1 MIIDNMKNAARYAG
15 VHKGFAEGFAFIE
28 RAKKED
34 LAVGKYEIDGDN
46 VFAMVQEYN
55 SKLPSVAKTESHEK
69 YIDIQYILS
78 GMEAMYTLDVEK
90 LTVKERPEGKDAI
103 FYEDHALFS
112 RLVLGADEFAIFYP
126 GEGHKPGV
134 AFDEPAPVR
143 KVVVKIKA

>member
-1 MIIDNMKNAARYAG
+1 MIIDNMKNYARYAAMSEA
-15 VHKGFAEGFAFIE
+15 FAKGFAFIE
-28 RAKKED
+28 RAKKEN

-78 GMEAMYTLDVEK
+78 GMEAMYALDVEK

-103 FYEDHALFS
+103 FYEDHELFS

-134 AFDEPAPVR
+134 AFDEPVPVR
-143 KVVVKIKA
+143 KVVVKVKA